1 MKNALIIAFICV
13 LAAGCGPGGGPGAG
27 GLEKEVFPVVEKHLE
42 NAAAGNWPEVYETLS
57 GEALAE
63 TKANSGR
70 VEKKEKIVR
79 KSLKAAPVC
88 RDVAE
93 VSADFTVNSGGEF
106 DRLAYTFRLKKSGGR
121 WLIYKTAYG
130 HYHRGEL
137 RPVELPPGAAG
148 VIKEYFELPL
158 SEKRRNDQKYLAGK
172 LLRESGKA
180 KLLPVDSNTLK
191 EQEKIVTRVE
201 SLECLGLTEGYAV
214 ALVNY
219 QSVVE
224 GKIRH
229 MEALVDLID
238 VNGNWKICGLDITKS
253 G

>member
-1 MKNALIIAFICV
+1 MKKVLIVFFMCL

-27 GLEKEVFPVVEKHLE
+27 GLEKEVFPVVERYLE

-63 TKANSGR
+63 VRANSGR
-70 VEKKEKIVR
+70 VKAAEKIVT
-79 KSLKAAPVC
+79 KSLKAIPVC
-88 RDVAE
+88 KDIAE
-93 VSADFTVNSGGEF
+93 VSADFTKTAGGEF

-130 HYHRGEL
+130 EYHHGEL
-137 RPVELPPGAAG
+137 KPGKLPPGA
-148 VIKEYFELPL
+148 VETIKGYMELSF
-158 SEKRRNDQKYLAGK
+158 SERRNHDQKYLAGK

-191 EQEKIVTRVE
+191 EQERIVTRVE

-214 ALVNY
+214 VLVNY
-219 QSVVE
+219 QSAID

-229 MEALVDLID
+229 MEALVELID
-238 VNGNWKICGLDITKS
+238 VNGSWKIAGMDVTGI
-253 G
+253 